1 MIDQLLPKKT
11 NKGVIPDLEQV
22 RSTRAGTERKS
33 RVQNPA
39 QKLSG
44 HCCRVHMHEGLSLQ
58 GSGRKEREIG
68 QGALVC
74 FCFFP
79 HLLLRLVGPFG
90 QGLLSVKALG
100 FLAPRICLDARPRLN
115 LNISS

>member
-1 MIDQLLPKKT
+1 MIDPLLKKT
-11 NKGVIPDLEQV
+11 KGVIPDLEPV
-22 RSTRAGTERKS
+22 RSTRSGTQRKS

-39 QKLSG
+39 QKLSR
-44 HCCRVHMHEGLSLQ
+44 HATVAESTCMRGLVYK
-58 GSGRKEREIG
+58 GSSRKEREIG

-79 HLLLRLVGPFG
+79 HLLLPLVGPFG

-100 FLAPRICLDARPRLN
+100 FLAPRICLDASPA
-115 LNISS
+115 